1 MNYKIFTTSFFWRAG
16 SRKLGCLKI
25 VYHLY
30 FYLKVNSCL
39 ISLIMF
45 SLWFFLFLVS
55 DLFLIAFVSSL
66 IEKEESPR
74 GDIENPCLGSPQ
86 INKGL
91 RDEVCIVVSINE
103 NLFVLFLL
111 LSSCSFKHL
120 FVMIGFYITFLR
132 PKDAFNHGVF
142 FLALGSGYE
151 EKDQTRNRVEKQ

>member
-1 MNYKIFTTSFFWRAG
+1 MNDKIFTTFFWWVG
-16 SRKLGCLKI
+16 SRKMGCLKI

-91 RDEVCIVVSINE
+91 RDEVCTVVSINE

-111 LSSCSFKHL
+111 LQAVVLNIYLWWLVSTLRFWDRKMRSIMGLSF
-120 FVMIGFYITFLR
+120 
-132 PKDAFNHGVF
+132 
-142 FLALGSGYE
+142 
-151 EKDQTRNRVEKQ
+151 